1 VLTRVRQRLADDLD
15 TPGAIAAVDAWAAA
29 SLAEAESGSAAPA
42 AQAVDDW
49 DEQSPAV
56 VRDLVDA
63 LLGIAL
69 TP

>member
-1 VLTRVRQRLADDLD
+1 V
-15 TPGAIAAVDAWAAA
+15 
-29 SLAEAESGSAAPA
+29 AEAT
-42 AQAVDDW
+42 DDW

-69 TP
+69 AP